1 MPVPCRRT
9 GGAGVVISDLDMLL
23 RMGAAAGLGA
33 AIGYE
38 RERAGR
44 PAGLRTHLLVA
55 LASATFMLV
64 SSQFVYF
71 QSYGKD
77 DLVVVD
83 SSRIAASVV
92 SGVGFLGAGAILR
105 TGIGVHG
112 LTTAA
117 SLWLAAAVG
126 LAAGSGMFLV
136 AGVATVV
143 ALLSL
148 VYLRRIEGKQW
159 RLFQRRVAVLLKD
172 AGSARQ
178 AVVERLRGTG
188 VEVADVEYDLNV
200 RGNRARL
207 LLDVRLKD
215 AAGLDRL
222 LTLLS
227 EMPEVRRVK
236 VRKPGG

>member
-1 MPVPCRRT
+1 
-9 GGAGVVISDLDMLL
+9 VVISHLDMFL

-38 RERAGR
+38 RERGGR

-71 QSYGKD
+71 QDYGKD

-92 SGVGFLGAGAILR
+92 SGVGFLGVGAILR
-105 TGIGVHG
+105 TGIGVLG

-117 SLWLAAAVG
+117 SLWLTSAVG
-126 LAAGSGMFLV
+126 LAAGSGMYAV
-136 AGVATVV
+136 AGVAAVV
-143 ALLSL
+143 SLLSL
-148 VYLRRIEGKQW
+148 IYLRRIEGKQW
-159 RLFQRRVAVLLKD
+159 RLFQRRVVVLLKGTD
-172 AGSARQ
+172 SARQ
-178 AVVERLRGTG
+178 AVVEQLRRAG
-188 VEVADVEYDLNV
+188 VEVADVDYDLNV
-200 RGNRARL
+200 HRKRARL
-207 LLDVRLKD
+207 LLDVRLRD
-215 AAGLDRL
+215 AAGLDGL
-222 LTLLS
+222 LKLLA

-236 VRKPGG
+236 VQKPSG